1 MTLRSAARMAA
12 LVLTISAMA
21 CADEGYETTDL
32 STRLEVTPLYKGIK
46 AGDPPVQFTATIGG
60 APATVTWE
68 SSDPTVATVSATG
81 LATANPLNDGFAAI
95 TATLTADPSKKRS
108 ASFTVAPLFIP
119 LTSGVARTG
128 IAGNLGDTLLFR
140 INVPAGKDS
149 LRITMSGGTGDLDMY
164 VRFNAIPA
172 YGAGNWVCRPY
183 AAGNNES
190 CLMLTPAAGFWYVWL
205 DVYENASGASLTARV
220 YP

>member
-12 LVLTISAMA
+12 LVFSIGAMA

-32 STRLEVTPLYKGIK
+32 STRLEVSPLFKGVK

-68 SSDPTVATVSATG
+68 SDNVDVATVSPTG
-81 LATANPLNDGFAAI
+81 LVTPDAFNDGFAAI
-95 TATLTADPSKKRS
+95 TATVTADPAKKRS
-108 ASFTVAPLFIP
+108 VSFTVSPLFVL
-119 LTSGVARTG
+119 LTSGVAKTG

-149 LRITMSGGTGDLDMY
+149 LKITMSGGTGDLDMY
-164 VRFNAIPA
+164 VRFNAVPA
-172 YGAGNWVCRPY
+172 YGGANWVCRPY
-183 AAGNNES
+183 AAGNNET
-190 CLMLTPAAGFWYVWL
+190 CVMAAPAAGFWYVWL
-205 DVYENASGASLTARV
+205 DVYENASGASLTARI